1 MYVWLELQLLAPGR
15 NNCSIVCCNIAVNLI
30 IAHYLDSGSSLL
42 LEKHILRLHI
52 TVNDLVAVESVE
64 ALQKAVGELADQLQ
78 REALELVL
86 LYQLVQIDG

>member
-1 MYVWLELQLLAPGR
+1 M
-15 NNCSIVCCNIAVNLI
+15 
-30 IAHYLDSGSSLL
+30 

-64 ALQKAVGELADQLQ
+64 ALQEAVGELADQLQ